1 MIIRWYRVIAAVWDG
16 AHWQGR
22 FGYEGGREQVARA
35 DGVSRPSVTF
45 AEFGPPRPV
54 RRVEPSMTHAD
65 VKHRPMPTAKRHRD
79 RVRTALY
86 VEVDPDLV
94 SQVKTEAQ
102 RRGLNQWEI
111 VELVLRQG
119 LPQLPA
125 VAAYELGFDS
135 FDKTA

>member
-1 MIIRWYRVIAAVWDG
+1 
-16 AHWQGR
+16 
-22 FGYEGGREQVARA
+22 
-35 DGVSRPSVTF
+35 
-45 AEFGPPRPV
+45 
-54 RRVEPSMTHAD
+54 MTRAD

-125 VAAYELGFDS
+125 VGAYELGFDT
-135 FDKTA
+135 FGKTA